1 MLPRRALLGAWLAPD
16 LEAFS
21 KAGTL
26 VTGAVPGSMADRAGI
41 RDGDRLTYL
50 DGLPLRSLQE
60 IAEALRSAGS
70 REQVTLVFHR
80 DGESR
85 SATVAVEPTPREAIA
100 ENEVVYDHIDI
111 AGVRLRT
118 IFTRPLDL
126 PPRGL
131 ILFVQGIACESVDCG
146 ADAEA
151 PIAQLIRDWAKGGMM
166 TLRMDKRGVGDSEGG
181 PCSELGFET
190 ELSDM
195 RRAFE
200 LACTLAEGHGVPLHL
215 FGHSVG
221 GMMAPLLTAEHP
233 VDGIMVY
240 GTSAERWL
248 DIMESTT
255 YRQRILRGA
264 SEEEA
269 GAEVGMLRAQALSR
283 GLNGRSAAY
292 HGELHDVDLRQA
304 WKSVQ
309 CQRLLILRGEHDWV
323 VSAEEQAE
331 IAELV
336 SVPAQIVD
344 VPGVDHLFGWHPDQA
359 SSLEHYG
366 EGEYGPA
373 AAKRML
379 EWLGAGPQG

>member
-1 MLPRRALLGAWLAPD
+1 M
-16 LEAFS
+16 
-21 KAGTL
+21 
-26 VTGAVPGSMADRAGI
+26 TGAVPGSMADRAGI

-304 WKSVQ
+304 WKSVR

-379 EWLGAGPQG
+379 EWLGAGADADAQS